1 MEQIK
6 GVQERQELEAG
17 QSRSYQLED
26 RQARFQIVE
35 ASQARVLPLE
45 SNQREP
51 DQCDHPPATSN
62 IRGPHLAL
70 MPPGHQLFQGSEE
83 SGKKCEPRKERQDP
97 TEHHHCEEQYVR
109 LPKLLHMVI
118 MVRPMD
124 VVNMHLSNA

>member
-1 MEQIK
+1 MCLSVTK
-6 GVQERQELEAG
+6 C
-17 QSRSYQLED
+17 
-26 RQARFQIVE
+26 
-35 ASQARVLPLE
+35 LP
-45 SNQREP
+45 
-51 DQCDHPPATSN
+51 QCDHPPATSN

-83 SGKKCEPRKERQDP
+83 SGKKCEPRKESQDP

-118 MVRPMD
+118 MVRPLD